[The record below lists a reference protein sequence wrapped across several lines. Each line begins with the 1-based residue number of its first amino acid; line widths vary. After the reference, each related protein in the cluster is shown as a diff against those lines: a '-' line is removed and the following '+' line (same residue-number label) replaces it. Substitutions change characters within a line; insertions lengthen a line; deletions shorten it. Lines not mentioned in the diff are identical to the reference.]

1 VMLFS
6 VIRAPFYHPS
16 QAGRVLGNQGWCLG
30 YPKDSKNTCFGG
42 SLMEVSQV
50 VSKDISPQII
60 GDIDKHIFAGM
71 MLFFNMCHAASRSPW
86 LLINIPGMWPL
97 NKPLQ

>member
-1 VMLFS
+1 
-6 VIRAPFYHPS
+6 
-16 QAGRVLGNQGWCLG
+16 
-30 YPKDSKNTCFGG
+30 
-42 SLMEVSQV
+42 MEVSQV

-86 LLINIPGMWPL
+86 LLINIPGYVAFEQTTAVICSGFSSRVFIEVAPSSVDFVSIQKSDHVPSSSIPI
-97 NKPLQ
+97 NA